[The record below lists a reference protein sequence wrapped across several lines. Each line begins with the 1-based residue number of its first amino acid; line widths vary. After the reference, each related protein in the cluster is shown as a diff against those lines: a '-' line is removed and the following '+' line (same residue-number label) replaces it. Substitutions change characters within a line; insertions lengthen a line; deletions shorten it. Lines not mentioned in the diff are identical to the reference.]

1 MIRDTSWEIKIVLLS
16 YLTQIPVSY
25 KKDHFPSAQL
35 ECKQIVKFFD
45 GITHVGY
52 INFSVKVQ

>member
-1 MIRDTSWEIKIVLLS
+1 MVRDTSWEIKIVLLS
-16 YLTQIPVSY
+16 YLTQIPVLY
-25 KKDHFPSAQL
+25 KKNHFPSAQL

-45 GITHVGY
+45 GITHVSY

>member
-35 ECKQIVKFFD
+35 ECKQI
-45 GITHVGY
+45 ITHVGY